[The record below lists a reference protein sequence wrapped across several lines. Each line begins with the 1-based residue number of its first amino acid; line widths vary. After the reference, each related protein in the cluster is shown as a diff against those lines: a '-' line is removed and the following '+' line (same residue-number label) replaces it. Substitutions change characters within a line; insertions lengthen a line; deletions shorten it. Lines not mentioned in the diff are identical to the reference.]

1 MTDLQGGVADPQGGV
16 ADQEL
21 VRADT
26 DRVGRVLRDGFQ
38 KISDSLNVALA
49 TVAVTNQV
57 TREVGAQE
65 RRWGLKSW
73 PEGTGPTA
81 YPIAPLARWVNANA
95 PELAEVWKAEA
106 DILEA
111 NQAVTWW
118 DLLLKEVLEVAAEDP
133 SLENQDLDTK
143 LTQVAAVCVSW
154 LKDRAKRRAAAG
166 TPEPERRAHTSGDQ
180 K

>member
-16 ADQEL
+16 VDQEP

-38 KISDSLNVALA
+38 KIADSLNVALA

-65 RRWGLKSW
+65 RQWGLKSW
-73 PEGTGPTA
+73 PEGTGPTVH
-81 YPIAPLARWVNANA
+81 PIAPLARWVYANA

-106 DILEA
+106 DMLEA

-118 DLLLKEVLEVAAEDP
+118 DLLLKEVLEAAAEDP
-133 SLENQDLDTK
+133 SLENQNLDTK
-143 LTQVAAVCVSW
+143 LIQVAAVCVSW
-154 LKDRAKRRAAAG
+154 LKDRDRRRKAALLG
-166 TPEPERRAHTSGDQ
+166 DLLAHEVAS
-180 K
+180 